1 MVDPERKLLGCL
13 VEKSGSSSWHKVF
26 WELREPST
34 VFVPSEAYAK
44 NFKFAATVGDN
55 VWSEAMNDPTWI
67 RFVTVR
73 HPLAR
78 LYSGWNRF
86 VNYAPALTQF
96 QIQKSAQ
103 RRPDG
108 GDTLLFN
115 EAEILRQRHI

>member
-1 MVDPERKLLGCL
+1 MGDCTKFDYWPTNQISHVMVDPERKLLGCL

-26 WELREPST
+26 WELREPSNA
-34 VFVPSEAYAK
+34 FVPSEAYAK
-44 NFKFAATVGDN
+44 NFKFASTIGDN

-86 VNYAPALTQF
+86 LTLARVTSF
-96 QIQKSAQ
+96 KICK
-103 RRPDG
+103 R
-108 GDTLLFN
+108 
-115 EAEILRQRHI
+115 